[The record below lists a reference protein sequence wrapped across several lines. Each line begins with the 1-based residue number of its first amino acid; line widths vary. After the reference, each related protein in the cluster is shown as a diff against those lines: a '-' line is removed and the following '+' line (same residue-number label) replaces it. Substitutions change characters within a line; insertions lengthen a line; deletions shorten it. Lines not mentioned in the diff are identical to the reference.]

1 MSAGFDIGVSS
12 EEVVYDIPFGFDD
25 DGKVNA
31 AIQVVSKNSQKYRD
45 AERAISRTA
54 LKKSAVRGR
63 PLDLKKD
70 SDSDELLDQRDATNV
85 ALATAVTVGWYGLT
99 NGDVEYAYSPDAAKF
114 LYEKNTIV
122 RDKVLAAIEDQANF
136 LKR

>member
-1 MSAGFDIGVSS
+1 MSAGFDIGVS
-12 EEVVYDIPFGFDD
+12 EDVVYDIPFGFDD

-31 AIQVVSKNSQKYRD
+31 AIQVVSKNSQKYKD
-45 AERAISRTA
+45 TERLLSRMA

-70 SDSDELLDQRDATNV
+70 ADSDEFLDQREQTNV
-85 ALATAVTVGWYGLT
+85 ALAVAVTVGWYGLT
-99 NGDVEYAYSPDAAKF
+99 SGGQNYEFTAEAAKA
-114 LYEKNTIV
+114 LYSKNSIV

-136 LKR
+136 LKA